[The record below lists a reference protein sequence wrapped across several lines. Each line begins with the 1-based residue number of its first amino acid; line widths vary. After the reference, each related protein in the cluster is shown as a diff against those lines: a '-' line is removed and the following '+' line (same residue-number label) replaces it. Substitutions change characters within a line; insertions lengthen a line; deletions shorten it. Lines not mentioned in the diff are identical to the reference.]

1 MLTVLTLAL
10 VGVLGTGTIG
20 PDVSEACPSVLAER
34 IPPRPADAP
43 GGSAFMGGIWELE
56 GKERDEAV
64 VRELLRGNV
73 PDFLRRLQPVTMVL
87 DDARYGRHE
96 AVLCVMPDYLALG
109 SDTDFVR
116 VPMGFP
122 AATTVA
128 RSFGFT
134 LPTRKMVDTIYQQ
147 SGLRLVPRPMK
158 PGPRM
163 VSSEYFVVHNATIE
177 RQRTGSGHPLGE
189 LVSGH
194 KKDLILTK
202 RLLTRRGRVAI
213 YGWHQRPG
221 EPIQPLS
228 TVHGARYADYS
239 HGVRLVSTT
248 IVYDGVPGPVYDLL
262 RDPDRARVLTHEGTI
277 KDAARIMGLTPPPP
291 RAPARRTTD

>member
-1 MLTVLTLAL
+1 MTAIVSLAL
-10 VGVLGTGTIG
+10 VLVALTGTETGG
-20 PDVSEACPSVLAER
+20 PDLSRGCPSLLIHS
-34 IPPRPADAP
+34 IPARPEDAP
-43 GGSAFMGGIWELE
+43 SGSAFMKRVWNLRGR
-56 GKERDEAV
+56 ERDEAI
-64 VRELLRGNV
+64 VRELLRGNI
-73 PDFLRRLQPVTMVL
+73 PDFLRRLKPVTMVM
-87 DDARYGRHE
+87 DDPRYGRHE
-96 AVLCVMPDYLALG
+96 AVLCVMPDYLAIG
-109 SDTDFVR
+109 SDDDFVR

-134 LPTRKMVDTIYQQ
+134 LPTRKMVDSIYQQ
-147 SGLRLVPRPMK
+147 SELRLTPRPMK

-163 VSSEYFVVHNATIE
+163 VSSEYYVAHNATIE
-177 RQRTGSGHPLGE
+177 GQRSVSGHPLGE

-194 KKDLILTK
+194 KKDVILTK

-221 EPIQPLS
+221 QPIQPLS

-248 IVYDGVPGPVYDLL
+248 VVLDGVPRRVYDLL
-262 RDPDRARVLTHEGTI
+262 RDPGLAPILTHEGTI
-277 KDAARIMGLTPPPP
+277 KDAAKIMGLPQPQ
-291 RAPARRTTD
+291 TTKKTD